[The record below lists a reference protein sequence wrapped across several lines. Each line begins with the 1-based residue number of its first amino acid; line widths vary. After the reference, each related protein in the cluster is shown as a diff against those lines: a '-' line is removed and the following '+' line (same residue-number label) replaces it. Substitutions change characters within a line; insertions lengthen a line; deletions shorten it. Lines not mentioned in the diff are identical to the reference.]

1 MPEGN
6 AFSVPA
12 MPAVEN
18 LNAPRDQDGN
28 TYLHELCAQG
38 APPALIRAA
47 VAKGASLQSLNKQ
60 KMPPLGVAILKG
72 SAETVACLLDLGA
85 EVFFVAAKRPR
96 PDAPD
101 VVFNAAYLAAVEGTP
116 EKLAAVLARGGAL
129 HVNAPG
135 IDADGSSQ
143 QLHALHGALRRS
155 HLQFIDTLVDAGAF
169 VDGTAGFEN
178 ITPLAV
184 AIGHNN
190 ASIVTRIVR
199 LGAEI
204 ELRHPATGN
213 TPLLYAATGDKG
225 FAGEALLK
233 AGADPNVFN
242 RASQTPLML
251 AAQAGNARL
260 LVALIRAGAKL
271 DTKSFDGKT
280 ALMIAAEKSNVEVVT
295 LLVKAGADPLL
306 TDKFNKTA
314 AALADAKNVN
324 WAIRNTLEE
333 AEKTALMR
341 GFEKAYKNFR
351 P

>member
-1 MPEGN
+1 
-6 AFSVPA
+6 

-60 KMPPLGVAILKG
+60 KMPPLGVAITKG

-85 EVFFVAAKRPR
+85 EVFFIAAKRAR

-101 VVFNAAYLAAVEGTP
+101 MCFNAAYLAAVEGNAD
-116 EKLAAVLARGGAL
+116 KLQAVLAKGGAL

-135 IDADGSSQ
+135 IDADGTSQ
-143 QLHALHGALRRS
+143 QLHALHGALRKS
-155 HLQFIDTLVDAGAF
+155 HVGFVEKLVEAGAF
-169 VDGTAGFEN
+169 IDGPAGFEN
-178 ITPLAV
+178 VTPLAV

-190 ASIVTRIVR
+190 GHLVSRLVQ

-213 TPLLYAATGDKG
+213 TPLLYAAVGDKG

-260 LVALIRAGAKL
+260 LTALLRAGARL
-271 DTKSFDGKT
+271 DTKTNEGKT
-280 ALMIAAEKSNVEVVT
+280 ALMIAAEKGNVEVVT

-314 AALADAKNVN
+314 AALAEAKNTN
-324 WAIRNTLEE
+324 WTIRNVLEE
-333 AEKTALMR
+333 AEKTALMK